1 MDYTVDTILQG
12 IILEWVTIPFSRESF
27 QSKPGSPTLQVDS
40 LLAEPPGKPKNTGV
54 GSLSLLQRIFPTPEL
69 GSPTLQAT
77 SLPAELRSPPDL
89 GLREGRD
96 MLWVKSNL
104 VGLPLTMR
112 KKPVLPE
119 CKELKKTSSFPSMPK
134 LWSCLGSRDEYHFFS
149 NKESKSATA

>member
-1 MDYTVDTILQG
+1 MDYTVNTILQG

-27 QSKPGSPTLQVDS
+27 QSKPRSPTLQVDS
-40 LLAEPPGKPKNTGV
+40 LPAEPPGKPKNTGV

-69 GSPTLQAT
+69 GSPTWQAT
-77 SLPAELRSPPDL
+77 YLPAELRSPPDL

-112 KKPVLPE
+112 E
-119 CKELKKTSSFPSMPK
+119 KTSVAGMQRAEKDIFFP
-134 LWSCLGSRDEYHFFS
+134 F
-149 NKESKSATA
+149 NA

>member
-1 MDYTVDTILQG
+1 MDYTVNTILQG

-27 QSKPGSPTLQVDS
+27 QSKPRSPTLQVDS
-40 LLAEPPGKPKNTGV
+40 LPAEPPGKPKNTGV

-77 SLPAELRSPPDL
+77 YLPAELRSPPDL

-112 KKPVLPE
+112 E
-119 CKELKKTSSFPSMPK
+119 KTSVAGMQRAEKDIFFP
-134 LWSCLGSRDEYHFFS
+134 F
-149 NKESKSATA
+149 NA

>member
-1 MDYTVDTILQG
+1 MDYTVNTILQG
-12 IILEWVTIPFSRESF
+12 LILEWVTIPFSRESF
-27 QSKPGSPTLQVDS
+27 QSKPRSPTLQVDS
-40 LLAEPPGKPKNTGV
+40 LPAEPPGKPKNTGV

-77 SLPAELRSPPDL
+77 YLPAELRSPPDL

-112 KKPVLPE
+112 E
-119 CKELKKTSSFPSMPK
+119 KTSVARMQRAEKDIFFP
-134 LWSCLGSRDEYHFFS
+134 F
-149 NKESKSATA
+149 NA